1 MQGKRNPTGIRVRH
15 SRKCG
20 APDKRCSCR
29 PSYEAFVF
37 SQRDGRKIR
46 KTFPTLAAARLWRA
60 DANVAMRKGE
70 LRTPTRVTLREAAEA
85 WLEGVK
91 AGTIRDRT
99 GRAYKPSTI
108 HGYEG
113 ALNLRVL
120 DDLGSHRLSE
130 IRSVD
135 LQDLADGL
143 LAQGLDPST
152 IRNTMMPLRAIYR
165 RACRPGGEVAINP
178 TTGLQ
183 LPAPTG
189 RRDRVVS
196 PDEAQSYLAAL
207 PDRDRALWAT
217 ALFGGLRR
225 GELMGLRW
233 EDIDFDA
240 GVIRVERSWDP
251 RAEVFT
257 EPKSRAGRRAVPIA
271 KALREHLIAHRLQA
285 GRTTGLAFG
294 RDADTPFHDSTLLR
308 RARDAWNEAELE
320 PVGLHEARHTFASLM
335 IGAGVNAKALS
346 VYIGHASVTLTLD
359 RYGHMFPGNE
369 GEAAGLLDAY
379 LERATGAQTGAQ
391 GR

>member
-1 MQGKRNPTGIRVRH
+1 VWR
-15 SRKCG
+15 S
-20 APDKRCSCR
+20 D
-29 PSYEAFVF
+29 
-37 SQRDGRKIR
+37 
-46 KTFPTLAAARLWRA
+46 AAAAVRR
-60 DANVAMRKGE
+60 GT
-70 LRTPTRVTLREAAEA
+70 LRTPTRQTLRQAAET
-85 WLEGVK
+85 WLEGAK

-108 HGYEG
+108 HGYER

-120 DDLGSHRLSE
+120 GDLGSCRLSE
-130 IRSVD
+130 IRSID
-135 LQDLADGL
+135 LQDLADRL
-143 LAQGLDPST
+143 LAEGLDPST
-152 IRNTMMPLRAIYR
+152 IRNTLMPLRAIYR
-165 RACRPGGEVAINP
+165 RACRPGGEVTINP

-196 PDEAQSYLAAL
+196 PNEAQSYLAAL

-225 GELMGLRW
+225 DELMGVRW
-233 EDIDFDA
+233 EDIDLDA

-257 EPKSRAGRRAVPIA
+257 EPKSRAG
-271 KALREHLIAHRLQA
+271 
-285 GRTTGLAFG
+285 
-294 RDADTPFHDSTLLR
+294 
-308 RARDAWNEAELE
+308 LE
-320 PVGLHEARHTFASLM
+320 PIGLHEARHTFASLM

-346 VYIGHASVTLTLD
+346 TYMGHASVTLTLD

-379 LERATGAQTGAQ
+379 LQRATGVQTGAQ
-391 GR
+391 GT